1 MDNAFTYLE
10 SAKLETEAAYPYKGV
25 GGKCTYVA
33 SSGVVGVASF
43 VDIE

>member
-10 SAKLETEAAYPYKGV
+10 SALLETEAAYPYKAVDGTC
-25 GGKCTYVA
+25 KYNSTI
-33 SSGVVGVASF
+33 GVVGVASF